1 MTVLF
6 KDLFLLIFKLLFEY
20 GGVVWLVYISVRT
33 RHQMSQ
39 S

>member
-6 KDLFLLIFKLLFEY
+6 KDLFLLIFKLFEY